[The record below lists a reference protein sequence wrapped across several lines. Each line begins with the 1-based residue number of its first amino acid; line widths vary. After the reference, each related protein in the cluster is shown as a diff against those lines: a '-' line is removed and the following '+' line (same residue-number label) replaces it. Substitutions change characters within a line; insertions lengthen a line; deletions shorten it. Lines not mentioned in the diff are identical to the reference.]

1 LLPSV
6 VVLYNPML
14 SSCCAARIDVVS
26 GPCSNERDIESD
38 GREKGGV
45 SNDTMPLL
53 FFFNGTIS
61 LELFVV
67 LSAVTHGPGVMMLRV
82 PTVGV

>member
-1 LLPSV
+1 
-6 VVLYNPML
+6 ML
-14 SSCCAARIDVVS
+14 SSCRAARIDVVS
-26 GPCSNERDIESD
+26 GPCSNERDIEID
-38 GREKGGV
+38 RREKGAV
-45 SNDTMPLL
+45 STMPLL

-61 LELFVV
+61 LEVFVV